1 MYLVSIIILAYL
13 IGCIPPSIWVG
24 KMFYGIDQSCPR
36 SLDEIGQK
44 LEISRERARQIK
56 EKGIKKLRVS
66 ARSKLLKSY
75 LG

>member
-1 MYLVSIIILAYL
+1 
-13 IGCIPPSIWVG
+13 
-24 KMFYGIDQSCPR
+24 MFYGIDHACPR

-66 ARSKLLKSY
+66 ARSRLLRSY